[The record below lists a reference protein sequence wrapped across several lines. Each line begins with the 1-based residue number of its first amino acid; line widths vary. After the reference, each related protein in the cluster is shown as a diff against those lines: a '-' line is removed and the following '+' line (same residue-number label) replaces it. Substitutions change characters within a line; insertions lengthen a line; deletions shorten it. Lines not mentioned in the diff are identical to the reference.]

1 MLRPAQVYPRPG
13 SLASPIKE
21 HELLLLFFFVPG
33 LKLPRTLVFFARVEF
48 YVYDRFLPRH
58 LGSHTPFSEEA
69 CWVFSCFYNPPNSDM
84 DYRIFFVRTW
94 SCACVYTRGCSDT
107 KESLHTKLTLRN
119 KSLAERGDELTLTAA
134 NWIQIQ
140 RATD

>member
-1 MLRPAQVYPRPG
+1 
-13 SLASPIKE
+13 
-21 HELLLLFFFVPG
+21 
-33 LKLPRTLVFFARVEF
+33 
-48 YVYDRFLPRH
+48 
-58 LGSHTPFSEEA
+58 
-69 CWVFSCFYNPPNSDM
+69 M

-107 KESLHTKLTLRN
+107 EESLHTKLTLRN

-140 RATD
+140 RAACFYNPPNSDMDYRIFFVRTWSCACVYTRGCSDTEESLHTKLTLRNKSLAERGDELTLTAANWIQIQRAAD